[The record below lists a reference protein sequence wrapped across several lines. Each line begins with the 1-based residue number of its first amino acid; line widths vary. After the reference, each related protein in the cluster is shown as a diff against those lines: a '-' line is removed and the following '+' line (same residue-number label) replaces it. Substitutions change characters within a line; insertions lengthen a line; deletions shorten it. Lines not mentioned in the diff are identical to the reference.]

1 MFKNQKNILKGRTL
15 LDLADGVL
23 VVIDPDQCVLG
34 INRAGCNMLGITEEQ
49 AVGHN
54 WFEDFVIKFDQ
65 QKSINCFEKVL
76 KGEMLPGIYVE
87 NHLVTSKG
95 TSKALRWNNTL
106 LRDDNGDVHGVLIFG
121 SEVGVPQDHR
131 DRLKKVNDKFEEYE
145 QMKSEFVITVSHE
158 LRTPLT
164 IFKNI
169 VSNALA
175 GVSGNIRPKLRKDLE
190 IASGAV
196 DRLAG
201 IISDFLDISRI
212 EAGKFQL
219 RATPIMVQS
228 AVTDAVDML
237 KSIIADNNM
246 DVEYIMPD
254 AALFINADY
263 DKIVQIFGN
272 LLENAAKFVP
282 NCGGHL
288 VIRVIDAGQDVAI
301 EIEDNGPGI
310 EIKDV
315 NKIFDRF
322 IQVNR
327 QVGAG
332 KHGTGLGLTIAK
344 ELVGMHGGSI
354 WAENVPTGGAR
365 FCVRFPKYC
374 HGEYIDVD
382 SAGKDIGGLIESFK
396 GQVDSIRQLCTED
409 DKESEL
415 TTQGDDSDSSSTA
428 DTQEMPGDTIR
439 QKPEHDE

>member
-87 NHLVTSKG
+87 NHLVTSEG

-106 LRDDNGDVHGVLIFG
+106 LRDDNGDVHGVLVFG
-121 SEVGVPQDHR
+121 SEVGVPQNHR
-131 DRLKKVNDKFEEYE
+131 DRLKKVNDRFEEYE
-145 QMKSEFVITVSHE
+145 QMKSEFVVTVSHE

-175 GVSGNIRPKLRKDLE
+175 GVSGSIRPKLRKDLE

-246 DVEYIMPD
+246 DVEYVMPD

-263 DKIVQIFGN
+263 DKIVQVFGN

-310 EIKDV
+310 KIKDV

-332 KHGTGLGLTIAK
+332 EHGTGLGLTIAK
-344 ELVGMHGGSI
+344 ELVELHDGNI
-354 WAENVPTGGAR
+354 WAENVPAGGAK
-365 FCVRFPKYC
+365 FSILLPKYNENEALDV
-374 HGEYIDVD
+374 EYEDSEINKLIASFKTQVD
-382 SAGKDIGGLIESFK
+382 NLRRLCTKEDAKSKSQDSDDSEGQEITRNSIES
-396 GQVDSIRQLCTED
+396 S
-409 DKESEL
+409 DK
-415 TTQGDDSDSSSTA
+415 Q
-428 DTQEMPGDTIR
+428 
-439 QKPEHDE
+439 